1 MPCKDGKVY
10 IMYVGCRYC
19 QAEMHGK
26 VVKGLK
32 KYENSS
38 NTTAAILAHPS
49 IRLGER
55 TLFKQKI
62 QQHLFS
68 SSLPTSHPSE

>member
-1 MPCKDGKVY
+1 
-10 IMYVGCRYC
+10 
-19 QAEMHGK
+19 MHGK

>member
-1 MPCKDGKVY
+1 
-10 IMYVGCRYC
+10 MYVLPGRNAW
-19 QAEMHGK
+19 QSGEGI
-26 VVKGLK
+26 K